1 MKKNAGFVSNWKGDN
16 MAESLIERFI
26 ALRARQQGIDPA
38 YALAVARQES
48 GMNPTAVGDQGRSLG
63 LFQVQAGA
71 AQDAGIDPALRGQTV
86 PNIDAG
92 VTYLRQSLDRA
103 GGNPAL
109 ALEMY
114 NKGPALQGRGDP
126 QYVSHVDQ
134 QYAQVMQERDRAA
147 MEDRLRAI
155 QQRRQ
160 QLQGVPSPPA
170 SSTPPLP
177 PSLPS
182 GAPKEGYLGPQDVGE
197 GQTATVLL
205 ETITDPRINQAKPT
219 NIPLIVPGISP
230 EEIRR
235 LAAGHPPTPDTYERA
250 IQHALGRIQAGAQL
264 QAYSDIP
271 SAVAAAKQESA
282 ARGQPPSAPATPS
295 DIVLDI
301 TKPSAPSV
309 PQATPAPP
317 QGGGP
322 FAWLPGFEFMHAL
335 PAEQQAKVAEV
346 AQEAVQRAPAMALET
361 AGSMGGAA
369 LGALA
374 APHTFGLVNPIS
386 ASLLGGSLAHRATQ
400 YLPEPFRPAPET
412 PLATSPIA
420 NVYPSDVFSAGV
432 TLGAPL
438 LGRAG
443 KFVVRHL
450 RAGRALSAAEQ
461 ATAQQAADYLATYQ
475 QAEKAV
481 QDKWATGEA
490 RKSLQWAE
498 KVSRAQMDAE
508 DKWRLAEEAFHTKKT
523 AAYHDAL
530 REAKASQAAYKEA
543 LADYRAAVPA
553 HQAAVHRAQALPE
566 AYMPPEIPGHAG
578 QPTSHVLYNQLA
590 ESAGD
595 TPIDMLPAQQVAL
608 TVQEQL
614 GVSVPSMQP
623 SRIQRIIN
631 DIHDLGNTASF
642 AQVHQLLKDLGPL
655 TRSTDGKTR
664 GAAKQLFAGLT
675 NETRQAGPLAETLR
689 QANAAWRKEETLH
702 EFQRQILRPGGTVLN
717 YNAQGELTLNPRNLL
732 NATERFLARDPFA
745 AGSFSPAELAAF
757 RRDIRSFIA
766 TPPMPSGTPLLP
778 GPITVKNVPTP
789 VREPPAAIEPPRY
802 TFPPVAAPFTPPPPV
817 EPTITP
823 PSFGRLA
830 MDVGKGVLAGVPF
843 GGSTA
848 LKLGTGYA
856 VADLFEYMVSRA
868 LLNPQLRPLVLQ
880 AIRPNGTLDPALFGT
895 LATLMHVTTTD
906 FPEPGAP
913 GVPQSET
920 DLQRFNRGR
929 GAPTSD
935 LQGGSTR

>member
-1 MKKNAGFVSNWKGDN
+1 MKKNVGSVSNWKDDN
-16 MAESLIERFI
+16 VAESLIERFI

-48 GMNPTAVGDQGRSLG
+48 DMNPTAVGDQGRSLG

-71 AQDAGIDPALRGQTV
+71 AQDAGVNPALRGQTV

-147 MEDRLRAI
+147 MEERLRAI

-160 QLQGVPSPPA
+160 QLQEVPSPPA
-170 SSTPPLP
+170 SSRPALP
-177 PSLPS
+177 PVLPS

-205 ETITDPRINQAKPT
+205 ETITDSRINQGKPT

-230 EEIRR
+230 EEIRQ

-250 IQHALGRIQAGAQL
+250 IQHALGRLQGGESL
-264 QAYSDIP
+264 QAYPDIP
-271 SAVAAAKQESA
+271 SAVAAAQQESA
-282 ARGQPPSAPATPS
+282 TRGQPPSAPSTPS
-295 DIVLDI
+295 DIVPDI
-301 TKPSAPSV
+301 EKSS
-309 PQATPAPP
+309 ATPPP
-317 QGGGP
+317 SPLRLSPEEMPQPIEKRMGRIGQ
-322 FAWLPGFEFMHAL
+322 
-335 PAEQQAKVAEV
+335 EQTSGWRQM
-346 AQEAVQRAPAMALET
+346 PAMALET

-374 APHTFGLVNPIS
+374 APYTFGLVNPITG
-386 ASLLGGSLAHRATQ
+386 SLLGGSLAHRATQ
-400 YLPEPFRPAPET
+400 YLPEPLRPAPEK

-420 NVYPSDVFSAGV
+420 NVYPSDVLSAAV

-438 LGRAG
+438 LGRGAQW
-443 KFVVRHL
+443 VVSKT
-450 RAGRALSAAEQ
+450 RAGRALSEAEQ
-461 ATAQQAADYLATYQ
+461 ATAQQAADYLASYQ
-475 QAEKAV
+475 QADAAARA
-481 QDKWATGEA
+481 KWATGEA

-498 KVSRAQMDAE
+498 KVSRTQMDADE
-508 DKWRLAEEAFHTKKT
+508 KWRLAEEAFHTKKT
-523 AAYHDAL
+523 TAYQEAL
-530 REAKASQAAYKEA
+530 RDAKASQAAFKQA
-543 LADYRAAVPA
+543 LADYRTAVPA
-553 HQAAVHRAQALPE
+553 HQAAVQRAQALPN
-566 AYMPPEIPGHAG
+566 AYMPPDIPGHAG
-578 QPTSHVLYNQLA
+578 QRPSYVLYKQLA
-590 ESAGD
+590 EVAGD
-595 TPIDMLPAQQVAL
+595 TPMDMLPAQQVAL

-623 SRIQRIIN
+623 SPIQRIIT

-675 NETRQAGPLAETLR
+675 NEIRQMGPLAETFR

-702 EFQRQILRPGGTVLN
+702 EFQRQILRPGGNVLN

-732 NATERFLARDPFA
+732 NATERFLATDPFA
-745 AGSFSPAELAAF
+745 AGSFSPAELGAF

-766 TPPMPSGTPLLP
+766 TPPMPSGAPPLP
-778 GPITVKNVPTP
+778 GSITVKDVPTP
-789 VREPPAAIEPPRY
+789 VRQPPAAIEPPRY
-802 TFPPVAAPFTPPPPV
+802 TFPPEAAPFTPPSPV
-817 EPTITP
+817 EPQMTA
-823 PSFGRLA
+823 PSLGRLA
-830 MDVGKGVLAGVPF
+830 WDVGKGVLAGVPF
-843 GGSTA
+843 GGSMP
-848 LKLGTGYA
+848 LKLGAAAAG
-856 VADLFEYMVSRA
+856 ADLMEYMLSRA
-868 LLNPQLRPLVLQ
+868 LLTPQLRPLVLR
-880 AIRPNGTLDPALFGT
+880 AIRPNGTIDPALFGT
-895 LATLMHVTTTD
+895 LATLMHLSTTD
-906 FPEPGAP
+906 FPEPGSPA
-913 GVPQSET
+913 VSLS
-920 DLQRFNRGR
+920 DADMQRLTRGR
-929 GAPTSD
+929 GMPQFN
-935 LQGGSTR
+935 LEGGSTR